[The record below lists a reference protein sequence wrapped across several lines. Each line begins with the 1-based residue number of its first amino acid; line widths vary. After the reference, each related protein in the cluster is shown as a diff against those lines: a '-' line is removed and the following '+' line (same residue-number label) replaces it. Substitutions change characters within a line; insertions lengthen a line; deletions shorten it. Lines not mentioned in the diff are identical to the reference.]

1 MSRSASAIELLSRVV
16 EQSWY
21 AQNRGHAVLGGTRAT
36 LGEGYPDGDRIALD
50 ASMAIECLQR
60 ARSAADRA
68 IAELRA
74 VDIDAGSGESA

>member
-1 MSRSASAIELLSRVV
+1 MISRVA
-16 EQSWY
+16 EQSSY
-21 AQNRGHAVLGGTRAT
+21 AQNRGHAIVGGTRAA
-36 LGEGYPDGDRIALD
+36 LGEGHPEGDRIALD

-74 VDIDAGSGESA
+74 VDVDARSGEPA